1 MVIGPADNENST
13 NVTYQLDNPSGDRQL
28 VIGSGTEAWIKGNSS
43 FDTTIS
49 NDLTVD
55 GDALIQGSLT
65 VNGTVVSINSTTM
78 QVDDKNLELASVT
91 NTTFSAITIDGSN
104 IISSITPT
112 AGLIPGMELNSTT
125 GGISVPGGTTIVS
138 LNGNQATLS
147 NSVTGSGTATIIAS
161 GPSDLAANG
170 GGIILKGLS
179 ASQGGTGDKTILYD
193 HSRTDKYWTFS
204 ENLEIAFGKK
214 FVIGNQL
221 ALSATALGPTVVDSS
236 LTSVGVLVGPAGS
249 PALEVN
255 GAAVLGGRVLEKSF
269 SSFSSGFTI
278 NSNVINIT
286 AAAANTVCGNT
297 SSNTAINE
305 WSFNTADPDG
315 NFIANNQSLT
325 LTLIVDAS
333 TASTYGDACSVDGN
347 SITNGVEWSGGS
359 PPIATSNTDILTFV
373 IVKDGSGVI
382 RVFGQGN
389 TDFS

>member
-1 MVIGPADNENST
+1 
-13 NVTYQLDNPSGDRQL
+13 
-28 VIGSGTEAWIKGNSS
+28 
-43 FDTTIS
+43 
-49 NDLTVD
+49 LTVN
-55 GDALIQGSLT
+55 GDALVQGSLT

-78 QVDDKNLELASVT
+78 QVDDKNIELASVV
-91 NTTFSAITIDGSN
+91 NTTFSCITVDGSN
-104 IISSITPT
+104 NITSITPT
-112 AGLIPGMELNSTT
+112 AGLIPGMEVNSTT
-125 GGISVPGGTTIVS
+125 GGISVPVGTTIVS

-147 NSVTGSGTATIIAS
+147 NSVTGSGTASIVAA

-170 GGIILKGLS
+170 GGIILKGLDGS
-179 ASQGGTGDKTILYD
+179 LGGTGDKTILYD
-193 HSRTDKYWTFS
+193 HSRTDKYWTVS

-221 ALSATALGPTVVDSS
+221 ALSATALGTTVVDSS

-269 SSFSSGFTI
+269 SSFNSGFTI
-278 NSNVINIT
+278 NSNVITVT

-305 WSFNTADPDG
+305 WAFNTADPNG
-315 NFIANNQSLT
+315 NIIANNQSLT

-347 SITNGVEWSGGS
+347 SVTNGVEWSGGS
-359 PPIATSNTDILTFV
+359 PPVATSNTDILTFV
-373 IVKDGSGVI
+373 IIKDGSGVI